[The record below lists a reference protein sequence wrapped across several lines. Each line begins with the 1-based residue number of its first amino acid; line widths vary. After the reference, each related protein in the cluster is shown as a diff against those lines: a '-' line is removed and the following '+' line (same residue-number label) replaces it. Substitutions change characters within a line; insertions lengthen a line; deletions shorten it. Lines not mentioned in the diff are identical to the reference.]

1 MPNLTIMAANAAA
14 AVEPSRLS
22 RSDRTLLV
30 RYARETC
37 GDYCAGCGLVCS
49 RATGNEVPIH
59 DVMRCLMYAHSYH
72 DVMLARSTFDMLPA
86 RARALL
92 AQADFTEAERCC
104 PRNLPIGRLVKEAAD
119 LLA

>member
-1 MPNLTIMAANAAA
+1 
-14 AVEPSRLS
+14 
-22 RSDRTLLV
+22 
-30 RYARETC
+30 
-37 GDYCAGCGLVCS
+37 
-49 RATGNEVPIH
+49 
-59 DVMRCLMYAHSYH
+59 MYAHSYH